1 MGKLTDLLAAK
12 LSDLQASRARA
23 VSNHMRELAA
33 VDAQIAQLQAASA
46 VVTRQVEG
54 AYDALLA
61 MGLIQPV
68 NR

>member
-1 MGKLTDLLAAK
+1 MGKLTDLLDAK
-12 LSDLQASRARA
+12 LVDLQASRTRA
-23 VSNHMRELAA
+23 VSNHARELAA